1 MVPSVVWLQSDLCS
15 ICWTVEFELLEVVWT
30 ILDLE
35 QEFWIIWET
44 KVFTFHTFIQV
55 RFWDITMQ
63 ILYGFFRVKPENIG
77 FATCM
82 KNIGLRFASS
92 NIFHT
97 CSSSN
102 IFRYHPQAIQY
113 CIKLG
118 MWVVVDTSTTIVVC
132 RHQMCIFNTSFAY
145 QFWLA
150 NNKKAKIPRSVWAT
164 VTKRGMWVVVV
175 GIRITHVCLSSP
187 NANI

>member
-1 MVPSVVWLQSDLCS
+1 
-15 ICWTVEFELLEVVWT
+15 
-30 ILDLE
+30 
-35 QEFWIIWET
+35 
-44 KVFTFHTFIQV
+44 
-55 RFWDITMQ
+55 MQ

-118 MWVVVDTSTTIVVC
+118 MWVVGAQVLPTWSVITKCAYLIPHLHICSDWLITKKPHIQSSVWATLMKLDMFVVMGTSTTC
-132 RHQMCIFNTSFAY
+132 RHQMHIFNTLFAY
-145 QFWLA
+145 LF
-150 NNKKAKIPRSVWAT
+150 
-164 VTKRGMWVVVV
+164 
-175 GIRITHVCLSSP
+175 
-187 NANI
+187 